1 MPRTIISWIPGSS
14 SASTRQQPP
23 TTTAPSLTQSGT
35 SSSSAD
41 PAPGPAPAQ
50 PDPDCQVSPVLGYTT
65 KGTPGQAL
73 LASCSAPVI
82 MLGAEQLNPT
92 AITFPSLQ

>member
-1 MPRTIISWIPGSS
+1 MATL
-14 SASTRQQPP
+14 ATH
-23 TTTAPSLTQSGT
+23 
-35 SSSSAD
+35 
-41 PAPGPAPAQ
+41 APAQ
-50 PDPDCQVSPVLGYTT
+50 PDPDSQVSPVLGYTT

-92 AITFPSLQ
+92 AITFPSLKKKVVKSRF